1 MEIQIQWDE
10 SKFDKLISLKSK
22 IQMLASLYQNDMMID
37 DEWYKTYL
45 YESLDTIEWIKQ
57 ELEKTRSDISNKLK
71 ELNSISIWDTV
82 TIKIWNY
89 DPEECKIIDITNTYV
104 EIQLITSW
112 IYMKRSKTEFII
124 N

>member
-1 MEIQIQWDE
+1 
-10 SKFDKLISLKSK
+10 
-22 IQMLASLYQNDMMID
+22 MLASLYQNDMMID